1 MLLDVFLLRQDYEH
15 VNTVFKPWCGMITF
29 LYRLSNGPSLIPGTS
44 VTAYYLSNGL
54 KKIPG
59 LLLFI
64 QRLCCLFESN
74 SPLIVSLLLLL
85 QE

>member
-54 KKIPG
+54 K
-59 LLLFI
+59 
-64 QRLCCLFESN
+64 
-74 SPLIVSLLLLL
+74 
-85 QE
+85 

>member
-54 KKIPG
+54 KRIPGLLLFILLFIPG

-74 SPLIVSLLLLL
+74 SP
-85 QE
+85 